1 LESRGVVVW
10 SVTTVSLEEQAQ
22 CGNLARQ
29 CWDTQ
34 TYSST
39 LEGARSVPG
48 VYLTGD
54 ATSWFEME
62 NNGSRAYGGSNVMLV
77 RNESSTDM
85 SLVAML
91 ASCSP
96 VALQG

>member
-1 LESRGVVVW
+1 MERRGGPVV
-10 SVTTVSLEEQAQ
+10 VTTVPLEAQVQ
-22 CGNLARQ
+22 CGSPARQ

-39 LEGARSVPG
+39 LDEPVPSLPV

-54 ATSWFEME
+54 AASLSAMAS
-62 NNGSRAYGGSNVMLV
+62 NGARGYGGSNVMLV

>member
-1 LESRGVVVW
+1 
-10 SVTTVSLEEQAQ
+10 VTNVSLETQAQ
-22 CGNLARQ
+22 CGDSATRQ

-39 LEGARSVPG
+39 LNQPVEPVSCLPG
-48 VYLTGD
+48 VYLTS
-54 ATSWFEME
+54 ATAWSEMA
-62 NNGSRAYGGSNVMLV
+62 NHGGRGYSGPNVMLV
-77 RNESSTDM
+77 RDESATDM

-96 VALQG
+96 VPLQG